1 MHSLLDE
8 GGDRAAVLARF
19 VSDLSAEDE
28 QVLEQLLHGDPSA

>member
-1 MHSLLDE
+1 E

-28 QVLEQLLHGDPSA
+28 RLLERLLHGDSPDQG